1 MGPNDVSKLPALNIE
16 LEMKRF
22 ICIFFICTICNV
34 ALAQTFNQFNENGK
48 RHGVW
53 RKYFEGTKVLRYEG
67 AFVDGK
73 EIGLFKFY
81 KNIKG
86 KAVLSAT
93 RQFNDSTDLAEVKF
107 FTSKGKLISEGNM
120 RGKTYVGSWKFYQ
133 KDSDMLLILE
143 DYNNEGELD
152 GERFVY
158 YNNGQ
163 IAEQTNYKQ
172 GTLNGK
178 AIYYSLKGVV
188 LKTLIYINGEIH
200 GEAKFYNPKG
210 DLLVEGQYKDGKK
223 HGLWNYYEND
233 KLKQTKDYSTKGK
246 FKSQK
251 KVP

>member
-1 MGPNDVSKLPALNIE
+1 
-16 LEMKRF
+16 MKRLVYILF
-22 ICIFFICTICNV
+22 LIGVCNHT
-34 ALAQTFNQFNENGK
+34 LGQTFNQFNENGK

-53 RKYFEGTKVLRYEG
+53 RKYFKNTKVLRYEG
-67 AFVDGK
+67 AFKDGK

-81 KNIKG
+81 KNVKG

-107 FTSKGKLISEGNM
+107 FTSKGKLISQGNM
-120 RGKTYVGSWKFYQ
+120 HDKTYVGAWKFYQ
-133 KDSDMLLILE
+133 KKSDKLLILE
-143 DYNNEGELD
+143 YYNDEGELE

-163 IAEQTNYKQ
+163 IAEQTNYKN
-172 GTLNGK
+172 GALNGK

-188 LKTLIYINGEIH
+188 LKTLIYVNGEIH

-210 DLLVEGQYKDGKK
+210 VLLVEGKYKQGKK
-223 HGLWNYYEND
+223 HGLWNYYENG
-233 KLKQTKDYSTKGK
+233 KLKETKDYTIKGK
-246 FKSQK
+246 YKPQK